1 MIYWL
6 TGQPGAGKT
15 TLVNKL
21 LDHFDEKNT
30 IIIDGDDLRY
40 VFDNKDYSENGRRKN
55 IERAQDI
62 SLFLNRKGYTVL
74 VALVS
79 PYKNQRDIF
88 KKLGD
93 VVEIYVHTSE
103 DRGRNNFHV
112 HNYEPPTENF
122 TNYYCCLEPFNPGMD
137 KHVDVNVNQKL
148 VIESEENVL
157 IKTLIGQT
165 QKNVDLE
172 DTHVWLFENFDKII
186 LLDRLDKQLQLES
199 FSYQSYNK
207 GNWHEKKRYRMEMVP
222 KDIIDTN
229 IKRLEHSTN
238 KINELENKNFPY
250 GKKYRINVN
259 KPKSII

>member
-1 MIYWL
+1 MKICIL
-6 TGQPGAGKT
+6 STGRAGST
-15 TLVNKL
+15 SLYNL
-21 LDHFDEKNT
+21 LEKH
-30 IIIDGDDLRY
+30 LP
-40 VFDNKDYSENGRRKN
+40 S
-55 IERAQDI
+55 
-62 SLFLNRKGYTVL
+62 
-74 VALVS
+74 
-79 PYKNQRDIF
+79 
-88 KKLGD
+88 
-93 VVEIYVHTSE
+93 
-103 DRGRNNFHV
+103 
-112 HNYEPPTENF
+112 
-122 TNYYCCLEPFNPGMD
+122 NYYCCLEPFNPGMD

-186 LLDRLDKQLQLES
+186 LLDRLDKQLQIES

-238 KINELENKNFPY
+238 KINELSKRYNKKIYYYEDIFLDKNIETINEIFNLINETPNEELLNFWVISD
-250 GKKYRINVN
+250 KKRVRVKDDEI
-259 KPKSII
+259 KLL